1 MELEV
6 VAKNRVGLF
15 WEVIKLG
22 HTSSCLLL
30 SNNIFVGE
38 FQFIVCLVPRRA
50 GLRRVDI
57 GLRHAVIFPVQILI
71 AMPYK
76 WQTIPQ
82 NEVTDE
88 VQVD

>member
-6 VAKNRVGLF
+6 VAKHRVGLF

-22 HTSSCLLL
+22 HTSSCLLVRNQIL
-30 SNNIFVGE
+30 VLEFKFV
-38 FQFIVCLVPRRA
+38 VCIVPRSS